1 MVNTGTLK
9 KIWVSPSPS
18 IEELYYYYLT
28 SLANIELKNDQSVLV
43 VGEGPLFYRV
53 ISGISGFNVIHCPI
67 HADVGRILNEFDIG
81 VLLTTYVDPE
91 RVHTLIRVLNDTD
104 HIKDI
109 EFIYKIDQQQCY
121 RILRELDRYPE
132 KTGFIDA
139 DFPYGKFE
147 QIFRDSLA
155 IFEQKTQVRDALDF
169 TYYLDKVSHI
179 EGDILELGSYRGHS
193 GYILSRF
200 QEQVCQQQRAALP
213 KKVFLCDTFEGF
225 PEEKLAIDYKW
236 NNTHDVNFEQV
247 RMKFEGLSNVE
258 FVKGDIRRT
267 LVPLVTQRNFSF
279 VYIDLDSFSATGYAL
294 QTVHNKVSCG
304 GVIVCQDYGK
314 EHCIGARLAVDNF
327 IRDHHC
333 VSFFSFF
340 SGLKII
346 VKTMVNS

>member
-109 EFIYKIDQQQCY
+109 EFIYKIDQQQCN
-121 RILRELDRYPE
+121 RKLRELDRYPE

-258 FVKGDIRRT
+258 FAKGDIRRT

-346 VKTMVNS
+346 VKTMVDS